1 MIIKFFERDVTIIFG
16 EIDHV
21 EYGEFKDGE
30 LLSEENFIKYDP
42 GKEYEPKR
50 MGLKFFSKNMTA
62 PTRVLCYSPIYLMND
77 NGKTIEVI

>member
-1 MIIKFFERDVTIIFG
+1 MIIKFFERDSTIIFG

-21 EYGEFKDGE
+21 EYGEFKEGE
-30 LLSEENFIKYDP
+30 LLSETNIIQYAP
-42 GKEYEPKR
+42 GIEQGKR
-50 MGLKFFSKNMTA
+50 MGMKFFSKNMTA